1 MTSPLASYD
10 AVVLLSFGGPE
21 RQEEVV
27 PFLRNVTRGKDI
39 PDERLE
45 AVGEHYRLFGGRS
58 PINDQ
63 NRALLAALR
72 AELDRR
78 GIDVPL
84 AWGNRNWQPYLSDTL
99 AELAA
104 GGARRVL
111 ALATSAFPSYSGCRQ
126 YIEDIAGACP
136 DGMQVDKLVPFGLD
150 KGFMAANLDAVAAA
164 VDELA
169 AEGHQQPHI
178 LFVAHSIPQT
188 MARTSG
194 PVDSP
199 ERRGDSG
206 GAYVAQLEQVGSR
219 VLAGLA
225 ERGGPALTS
234 DLVFCSRSGPAA
246 VPWLEPDVNDALREL
261 VGCGAEA
268 VVLAPIGFI
277 SDHME
282 VVYDLDTEAT
292 ATAVGLGIPV
302 RRAATAGTH
311 PAFVAGLVDRLLA
324 TAAEPC
330 ACPVGCCPRPQRGGG
345 PAGGATEASQAQRRS
360 GD

>member
-39 PDERLE
+39 PDERLA

-72 AELDRR
+72 AELDLR

-111 ALATSAFPSYSGCRQ
+111 ALATSAYSSYSGCRQ
-126 YIEDIAGACP
+126 YIEDIAAAAP
-136 DGMQVDKLVPFGLD
+136 DGMQVDKLLPFGLD
-150 KGFMAANLDAVAAA
+150 EGYVAANLDAVAAA
-164 VDELA
+164 VDELSA
-169 AEGHQQPHI
+169 QGHPRPHL
-178 LFVAHSIPQT
+178 LFVAHSIPLA
-188 MARTSG
+188 MAATSG
-194 PVDSP
+194 PEDSP
-199 ERRGDSG
+199 ERTAEPG
-206 GAYVAQLEQVGSR
+206 GAYVAQLEQVRDR
-219 VLAGLA
+219 VVAGLA
-225 ERGGPALTS
+225 ARGGPRPSS
-234 DLVFCSRSGPAA
+234 DLVYCSRSGPAA
-246 VPWLEPDVNDALREL
+246 VAWLEPDVNDALREL
-261 VGCGAEA
+261 AERGVEA

-292 ATAVGLGIPV
+292 ATADGLGISV
-302 RRAATAGTH
+302 HRAATAGTH
-311 PAFVAGLVDRLLA
+311 PAFIAGLVDRLLA
-324 TAAEPC
+324 TADEPRV
-330 ACPVGCCPRPQRGGG
+330 CPVGCCPRPRRGGG
-345 PAGGATEASQAQRRS
+345 PAGGETRASDARRRR
-360 GD
+360 D